1 MKYLSILFLSTFLCC
16 SNQNINNNQPIA
28 NTPKMNF
35 NEQEILDELDLA
47 YKGEPGRYFPAG
59 NPGDIKYNFF
69 LDLESPYCVVAASR
83 IHLYADSTRWAIVF
97 ETAGYETRQYAA
109 KITLDYIG
117 NCIEHH
123 VKTFSPYTYISN
135 CSFVTLIT
143 PEEYEK
149 IRNRE
154 GKGMELFERISAA
167 ATEVTVRD
175 TKVPIE
181 HDTEKYEALGIK
193 IQASDNAKNLVHY
206 GDLVRYIHETNP
218 AVISAT
224 ETEIQKHIPADLPK
238 IMTIDSFHFVSL
250 YENEIFPGQQETYQL
265 LAKVLVN
272 RDTAYWKPTMK
283 ANNHWSNWVSGNL

>member
-1 MKYLSILFLSTFLCC
+1 MKLLASISLFTFLCC
-16 SNQNINNNQPIA
+16 SNINTNQPIA

-35 NEQEILDELDLA
+35 TEKEILDELDLA
-47 YKGEPGRYFPAG
+47 YKGKPGRYFPAG

-69 LDLESPYCVVAASR
+69 LDLENAYCVVAGSR

-97 ETAGYETRQYAA
+97 ETSGYETRQYAA
-109 KITLDYIG
+109 NITLDYMG

-123 VKTFSPYTYISN
+123 VETHSQHTYISN
-135 CSFVTLIT
+135 CSYVTLIT
-143 PEEYEK
+143 QEEYER

-154 GKGMELFERISAA
+154 GSDMEQFEFISAA

-181 HDTEKYEALGIK
+181 HDPGKYEAFGIK
-193 IQASDNAKNLVHY
+193 ISDHNNPKKLVGY
-206 GDLVRYIHETNP
+206 GDLVRYLHETNP

-224 ETEIQKHIPADLPK
+224 ETEIKKHIPADLPK
-238 IMTIDSFHFVSL
+238 IITIDSFHFVSL
-250 YENEIFPGQQETYQL
+250 YETEIFPGQQETYQL

-283 ANNHWSNWVSGNL
+283 ANNHWSNWLSGNL